1 MKKVFI
7 ICVGIATLT
16 LASCGSSKNNAQS
29 NKGSNS
35 PFGETYEMPCAEY
48 DSDSEFGATGIYKC
62 SAAQKGNAQQ
72 FALQNAQQIVRMKM
86 QHAYKGMVSDYTNSY
101 GNNAGND
108 IQSKITIAGDQAI
121 NTVLNDTR
129 ATCVRFSGVDD
140 RGNIECY
147 VGIRISKELLA
158 KKITERVNNALSQD
172 EKMRIDF
179 NEKKYREEMKARFK
193 NFKEDNNQQ

>member
-1 MKKVFI
+1 MKKTLI

-16 LASCGSSKNNAQS
+16 LASCGSSKSSTQS
-29 NKGSNS
+29 NKGGNS

-48 DSDSEFGATGIYKC
+48 DSNSEFGATGIYKC
-62 SAAQKGNAQQ
+62 SAAQKGNAQM

-108 IQSKITIAGDQAI
+108 IQSKITAAGDQVI
-121 NTVLNDTR
+121 NAVINDTR
-129 ATCVRFSGVDD
+129 ATCVRFSEVDD

-147 VGIRISKELLA
+147 VGIRISKEMLA
-158 KKITERVNNALSQD
+158 EQALP
-172 EKMRIDF
+172 I
-179 NEKKYREEMKARFK
+179 
-193 NFKEDNNQQ
+193 